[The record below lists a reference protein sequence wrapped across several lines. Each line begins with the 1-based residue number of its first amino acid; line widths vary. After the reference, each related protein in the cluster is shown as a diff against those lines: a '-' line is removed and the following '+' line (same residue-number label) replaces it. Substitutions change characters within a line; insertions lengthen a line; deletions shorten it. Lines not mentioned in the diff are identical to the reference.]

1 MYMKKSLLPLLVVIA
16 AFAVI
21 AACSSDN
28 EEAAPA
34 TQVPAATKAPAT
46 ADPASK
52 ADAKEHEHAV
62 KLGLLSPQTGPLA
75 VYAAG
80 FQDASAVAIEMLN
93 SNQNAHVYE
102 LVVADSAC
110 DGTAAATSAQ
120 SLVDAGVSAI
130 IGAACSGATLGAI
143 AVAAPAGIPM
153 VSYASTSPAVTNA
166 DDDGLLFRVV
176 PSDAQQAVALSHV
189 VDQSGVSSPAV
200 IYMTND
206 YGSGLADNF
215 ASATTQSVCTQVG
228 YDPAEGS
235 YDAATLAQAV
245 VDGGCDSVIL
255 MSYATDGAAIMEALA
270 AQGFSGRTFGAD
282 GLADSNFKNSF
293 SDVSALNGLIATR
306 PRPGKES
313 AAKSEFESAYAASG
327 GDTEGIY
334 THEAF
339 DAVNIAAAAVSQGGD
354 IRVALAKVG
363 TGYDGASG
371 SHTFDSNGD
380 VLGTGYEVCE
390 FSMSGFDCPQTWT
403 ANDGLTQK

>member
-1 MYMKKSLLPLLVVIA
+1 MKKSLLPLLVVIA

-34 TQVPAATKAPAT
+34 TKAPAT
-46 ADPASK
+46 AVPASI
-52 ADAKEHEHAV
+52 V

-93 SNQNAHVYE
+93 SSQNAHVYE
-102 LVVADSAC
+102 LVIADSAC

-200 IYMTND
+200 I
-206 YGSGLADNF
+206 
-215 ASATTQSVCTQVG
+215 
-228 YDPAEGS
+228 
-235 YDAATLAQAV
+235 
-245 VDGGCDSVIL
+245 
-255 MSYATDGAAIMEALA
+255 
-270 AQGFSGRTFGAD
+270 
-282 GLADSNFKNSF
+282 
-293 SDVSALNGLIATR
+293 
-306 PRPGKES
+306 
-313 AAKSEFESAYAASG
+313 
-327 GDTEGIY
+327 
-334 THEAF
+334 
-339 DAVNIAAAAVSQGGD
+339 
-354 IRVALAKVG
+354 
-363 TGYDGASG
+363 
-371 SHTFDSNGD
+371 
-380 VLGTGYEVCE
+380 
-390 FSMSGFDCPQTWT
+390 
-403 ANDGLTQK
+403 